1 MADGIPM
8 VDDRRGAYG
17 RWFEDLP
24 EALEIRHWPGR
35 TVTQFDD
42 IWFSQMTMNQHP
54 LHSDDAYAAGTE
66 HGRCLVNGILV
77 LALVHGMTVADLS
90 GRGVHLGY
98 REVTMLE
105 PTYHGD
111 SLYARSRV
119 MEARPSR
126 SKPDRG
132 VVWVETHGFTHDD
145 RDVIRFQRG
154 IMLPRREAA
163 DR

>member
-1 MADGIPM
+1 MTTPA
-8 VDDRRGAYG
+8 VDDRREAYG

-24 EALEIRHWPGR
+24 EGLEIRHWPGR

-54 LHSDDAYAAGTE
+54 LHSDDAVGRASE
-66 HGRCLVNGILV
+66 HGECLVNGILV

-98 REVTMLE
+98 REVTMLA
-105 PTYHGD
+105 PTVHGD

-119 MEARPSR
+119 IEARRSR
-126 SKPDRG
+126 SRPDQG
-132 VVWVETHGFTHDD
+132 IVWVETHGFTHRDV
-145 RDVIRFQRG
+145 DVIRYQRG
-154 IMLPRREAA
+154 IMLPCRAPEPT
-163 DR
+163 

>member
-1 MADGIPM
+1 VSEPSMI
-8 VDDRRGAYG
+8 DDRREAYG

-24 EALEIRHWPGR
+24 EGLEIRHWPGR

-54 LHSDDAYAAGTE
+54 LHSDDAYAAGTPHAE
-66 HGRCLVNGILV
+66 CLVNGILV

-98 REVTMLE
+98 REVTMIA
-105 PTYHGD
+105 PTHHGD

-119 MEARPSR
+119 VEARPSGSR
-126 SKPDRG
+126 PDSG
-132 VVWVETHGFTHDD
+132 IVWVETHGHTQTGAE
-145 RDVIRFQRG
+145 VIRFQRG
-154 IMLPRREAA
+154 IMLPRRAA
-163 DR
+163 PES